1 MLAEVPQA
9 AAVDLALSVMEWR
22 VDGDAK
28 RGYRVQ
34 SRLPFEGSSA
44 SESWFVVLSGSELRL
59 MGTGYDYG
67 VLGQEALR
75 RAEAGD
81 VEGARQWLDWA
92 RDSMPSTLTE
102 SQAGANFLHL
112 WKKGAEAGRDE
123 VRVAAASLMAFGQQ
137 AGRAIPLLSS
147 AREQAATDAER
158 RGFDRDLLAA
168 YFQLKRL
175 PEILE
180 TADRLLQAAPV
191 DEVAF
196 IHATY
201 ALRQLERPDE
211 MAKRAEA
218 RLKLL
223 PDDERALETLASVAT
238 MRGELAKAQEYRQ
251 RIVEAGKA
259 TAHTYNELAWNTL
272 FLGKVDEAAVEDA
285 LKANSLTSY
294 GNASYVHT
302 LATIYAE
309 LGKGQEARQFLLKSL
324 DLEGANTLEGYDW
337 YVVGRIAESY
347 GLLEEARSAYARAK
361 SSKPDINSVDSL
373 ASTRLKAL
381 ETTPKA
387 VAKPLP

>member
-1 MLAEVPQA
+1 
-9 AAVDLALSVMEWR
+9 
-22 VDGDAK
+22 
-28 RGYRVQ
+28 
-34 SRLPFEGSSA
+34 
-44 SESWFVVLSGSELRL
+44 
-59 MGTGYDYG
+59 
-67 VLGQEALR
+67 VLGQEAMR
-75 RAEAGD
+75 RTEAGEL
-81 VEGARQWLDWA
+81 EGARQWLDWA

-102 SQAGANFLHL
+102 SQAGANFLRL

-137 AGRAIPLLSS
+137 PVRAIPLLSS
-147 AREQAATDAER
+147 ARERATTDAER

-180 TADRLLQAAPV
+180 TADRLLEAAPV
-191 DEVAF
+191 DETAF
-196 IHATY
+196 VHATY

-223 PDDERALETLASVAT
+223 PDDERALEALASVAT
-238 MRGELAKAQEYRQ
+238 MRGELAKAQEYRK
-251 RIVEAGKA
+251 RIVDAGKA

-302 LATIYAE
+302 LATLYAE

-324 DLEGANTLEGYDW
+324 DLEGVNTLEGYDW

-373 ASTRLKAL
+373 ASTRLKVL